1 MAPHLGSPLGL
12 LHVNPAITGSVGYG
26 RRHFYGR
33 QWVKGRYP
41 RMPPDRQRLNNF
53 IFFYRLMLRPIA
65 AAASLVL
72 IAGISFACSKGPL
85 AGDTTF
91 SEAKKGFE
99 KEMTPAQR
107 KAAIKDLQ
115 TQTNWQAQ

>member
-1 MAPHLGSPLGL
+1 
-12 LHVNPAITGSVGYG
+12 
-26 RRHFYGR
+26 
-33 QWVKGRYP
+33 
-41 RMPPDRQRLNNF
+41 LNNF
-53 IFFYRLMLRPIA
+53 IFFYRLMLRPVI

-72 IAGISFACSKGPL
+72 IAGINLACSKPS

-91 SEAKKGFE
+91 KEAEKGFE

-107 KAAIKDLQ
+107 KAAIKDLE

>member
-1 MAPHLGSPLGL
+1 
-12 LHVNPAITGSVGYG
+12 
-26 RRHFYGR
+26 
-33 QWVKGRYP
+33 
-41 RMPPDRQRLNNF
+41 
-53 IFFYRLMLRPIA
+53 MLRPIV

-72 IAGISFACSKGPL
+72 IAGISLACSKGPS

-91 SEAKKGFE
+91 TQAKKGFE